1 VIFYSFFFKKI
12 GAKFLKSQKRTQ
24 FVVCMQFFFSNF
36 KTFSQ
41 YETDYL
47 FLFFK
52 KKKNLNT
59 TKINQEQIFFFLV
72 VAETLKKKKLRKTR
86 NQILDVTRSKE
97 NPRITCNNNN

>member
-1 VIFYSFFFKKI
+1 
-12 GAKFLKSQKRTQ
+12 
-24 FVVCMQFFFSNF
+24 MQIFFSNF

-41 YETDYL
+41 YETDYH